1 MRIVYHVGQLVIA
14 SIKTSSVKKDSVTE
28 SETCRVASERT
39 KCEFLCSVVRK
50 NVQDSPRDEQPN

>member
-1 MRIVYHVGQLVIA
+1 MNY
-14 SIKTSSVKKDSVTE
+14 KETSSVKKDSVTE

-50 NVQDSPRDEQPN
+50 NVQDSPRDEQAN